1 MTNASE
7 LIDATPSAA
16 LLIESIRDI
25 GYSIETA
32 ISDLIDNS
40 ISANANNIYIN
51 LNDDDV
57 ENIFLEIVDDGHG
70 MNRNELIKAMTIGAK
85 DPRIIRDK
93 DDLGR
98 FGLGLKTASFSQCRK
113 LTVESNFNDEINS
126 FTWDLDLVREKN
138 NWVVIDNKKDNLAP
152 GTKIIWEKIDRAD
165 FKLSKINTN
174 SILKNI
180 DNHLGLV
187 FHRFLEGINLKSE
200 KLKIFINGSEVEP
213 INPFNEESNATLKS
227 AVSTFK
233 YNNSNIYVQYFILPH
248 EDMVTMEEWKKF
260 EMDGGYIKNQG
271 CYVYRCNRLIVS
283 STWFGIMPKLAT
295 TKLCRAKIDI
305 GNDIDSDWKI
315 DIKKST
321 AYPPKSIKNFLSE
334 LIINNIES
342 KGRNVVNK
350 RTQELIKDKDMKLW
364 VPIRTKRK
372 ITYKINRKHPL
383 VKKLLNNKEN
393 LLILKLLE
401 NSIPYQEIYGE
412 MCDNSATVIGWLE
425 EDKNVLNDVKQLIE
439 IFRSDNVPEEI
450 IKSEVEYI
458 LIRSGIQF
466 NEESFL
472 EILK

>member
-260 EMDGGYIKNQG
+260 EMDGGYMKNQG

-412 MCDNSATVIGWLE
+412 MCDNSASVIGWLE

>member
-1 MTNASE
+1 MTNVPEFINA
-7 LIDATPSAA
+7 IPSPA

-40 ISANANNIYIN
+40 ISAKANNIYIN
-51 LNDDDV
+51 LNDDDS

-70 MNRNELIKAMTIGAK
+70 MNRQDLIQAMTIGAK
-85 DPRIIRDK
+85 DPRIARDK

-113 LTVESNFNDEINS
+113 LTVESNTKGEINS

-138 NWVVIDNKKDNLAP
+138 NWVVIDNKKENLNP

-165 FKLSKINTN
+165 FTLNKINTN
-174 SILKNI
+174 SILKSI
-180 DNHLGLV
+180 DMHLGLV
-187 FHRFLEGINLKSE
+187 FHRFLEGINLKRE

-213 INPFNEESNATLKS
+213 INPFNEECNATLKS

-233 YNNSNIYVQYFILPH
+233 YNNSDVFVQYFILPH
-248 EDMVTMEEWKKF
+248 EDMVTIEEWKKF
-260 EMDGGYIKNQG
+260 EGDGGYIKNQG

-283 STWFGIMPKLAT
+283 STWFGIMPKLAS

-321 AYPPKSIKNFLSE
+321 ASPPKAIKNFLSE
-334 LIINNIES
+334 LIVNNIES
-342 KGRNVVNK
+342 KGRKVVNK
-350 RTQELIKDKDMKLW
+350 RTQELIQDKDMKLW
-364 VPIRTKRK
+364 VPFRSKRK

-393 LLILKLLE
+393 YLILKLLE
-401 NSIPYQEIYGE
+401 SSIPYQEIYGE
-412 MCDNSATVIGWLE
+412 MCDNSASVIGWLE
-425 EDKNVLNDVKQLIE
+425 EDKDVLNDVKQLIQ
-439 IFRSDNVPEEI
+439 IFRSDNISEEI

-458 LIRSGIQF
+458 LIKSGIQLSK
-466 NEESFL
+466 ESFI